1 MRPPFFIVAAN
12 GDVSAYDSASHAEG
26 SVESVDVEGGEYR
39 AAYDA
44 DGRLL
49 ELFVETP
56 TKRGRCWLL
65 PWFESIQLTPVRLRP
80 LESDAT
86 HQHELR
92 AALVT
97 KIARLGIDV
106 PAPAPFDTVV
116 AHAVSLLKTR

>member
-1 MRPPFFIVAAN
+1 MRPPFFIVEAN
-12 GDVSAYDSASHAEG
+12 GDVSAYDSAAHAES

-56 TKRGRCWLL
+56 TKRSKCWLV

-97 KIARLGIDV
+97 GLARLGIDV
-106 PAPAPFDTVV
+106 PALVPLDTVV
-116 AHAVSLLKTR
+116 AQAASSLKRR